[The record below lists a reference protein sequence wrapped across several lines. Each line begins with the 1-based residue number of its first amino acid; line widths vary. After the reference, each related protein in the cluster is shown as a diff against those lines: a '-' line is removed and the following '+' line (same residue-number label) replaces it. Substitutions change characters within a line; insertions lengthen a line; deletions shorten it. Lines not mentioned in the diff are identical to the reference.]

1 MQHKNMN
8 KKNIRRKMTDVE
20 LCIELAPAAGDAYRR
35 ALEVITAYP
44 DYAKTNFR
52 IVTEHLTIK
61 LGKHFGIAVEN
72 LDLFSS
78 IQKLF
83 NCQVIDNNL
92 RDELHRIRTLGN
104 AVVHANQKN
113 ADAGADNAYKARG
126 AGNLESA
133 LSARSTLVGILES
146 VFLLTHKDEEAPAIT
161 ALEVGDFTSQQTTL
175 WKAISSLDF
184 ESKMAAGLILEAQS
198 LAPLPKGALVV
209 SNSQYAHKQ
218 TNRKMAAELY
228 WVACVISAGVDTK
241 SQFNIHK
248 MEEEDAFLFR
258 HANTE
263 ALFRYS
269 QLTFD
274 QKQDEENQKRG
285 VKALEA
291 AAKRDYIDAMAEY
304 GNWLRE
310 EGRFDEAFEVF
321 SYALEKGQVSA
332 HVGLGF
338 LYLEKTYSG
347 YSQKLAEQCFLNG
360 INSGYDHCTYV
371 LGRFLYEGTD
381 LVQDKERGKALLK
394 SAADAGHEL
403 AAHYFNFCVDDRLAK
418 DLQALGLKILQ
429 SLPKLP
435 EAPKQG
441 RNEPCAC
448 KSGRKYKKCCGA

>member
-1 MQHKNMN
+1 
-8 KKNIRRKMTDVE
+8 MTDVE

-35 ALEVITAYP
+35 ALDVITAYP

-52 IVTEHLTIK
+52 IVTEHLTLK
-61 LGKHFGIAVEN
+61 LGKHFGITVEK

-78 IQKLF
+78 IQELF
-83 NCQVIDNNL
+83 KCQVIDNNL
-92 RDELHRIRTLGN
+92 CTDLHRIRQLGN
-104 AVVHANQKN
+104 EVVHANQKN
-113 ADAGADNAYKARG
+113 SDACADDACKARG

-133 LSARSTLVGILES
+133 LSARDTLVGILKS
-146 VFLLTHKDEEAPAIT
+146 VFLLTNKGEELPAIT
-161 ALEVGDFTSQQTTL
+161 DLKVGDFTSQQIL

-198 LAPLPKGALVV
+198 LAPLPKGVLFVA
-209 SNSQYAHKQ
+209 NSQYAHKQ
-218 TNRKMAAELY
+218 TTQKMAAELY
-228 WVACVISAGVDTK
+228 WAACVISAEADSK
-241 SQFNIHK
+241 NQFHIHEIGG
-248 MEEEDAFLFR
+248 EEAFIFR

-274 QKQDEENQKRG
+274 QPEDQENQRLG

-291 AAKRDYIDAMAEY
+291 AAKRGYIDAMPEY

-310 EGRFDEAFEVF
+310 EGRFDEAFEIF

-332 HVGLGF
+332 HAGLGF

-347 YSQKLAEQCFLNG
+347 YSQKLAEQCFIDG
-360 INSGYDHCTYV
+360 QKCGYDHCTYV
-371 LGRFLYEGTD
+371 LGKFLYEGTD

-394 SAADAGHEL
+394 AAADAGHES
-403 AAHYFNFCVDDRLAK
+403 AAHYFDLFVDDRLAK
-418 DLQALGLKILQ
+418 ELQVIGLNMLQ
-429 SLPKLP
+429 SLPKFH
-435 EAPKQG
+435 EDPKQG

-448 KSGRKYKKCCGA
+448 KSGKKYKKCCGA